1 MPDHNSFRG
10 VLEGVRWTRDPLQ
23 LTPAIQLRSPSS
35 KERFF
40 VEDLIKSNQKSGRV
54 LHIQPLDRDVC
65 IFECALPKGSEH
77 WATQSPDNFESA
89 LKDNLLQPLTLLRLF
104 KSGLFGIRYVMF
116 PTSAG
121 QDKFIFRETPSL
133 RPAKREYG
141 KGNYDLELGEAEQ
154 LQAWMKLNWT
164 ENLMDRP
171 EIRWFNRTYHE
182 ENSFDQVHF
191 FVTAF
196 EHILLE
202 GDTDRT
208 NHRYIFAMRGSWLL
222 GNDYESRAGA
232 FRDFRRLYD
241 LRSAILHGQKTG
253 NLDRGEQTLLERSE
267 EYLRRIISLILSRG
281 STKNLPS
288 IDERILAALG
298 PMEKLPMLP
307 PLEIGDRQER
317 ESARRELN
325 DRQQGNQNRPR
336 SNQRPD
342 RRPDDRRPD
351 SRPNRPAATHGR
363 GPKPNPSEEQ
373 RSGNPR
379 PRNKKRGGRGGPGG
393 QQGGRPPQQGGG
405 GSRG

>member
-1 MPDHNSFRG
+1 MSDHNSLRG
-10 VLEGVRWTRDPLQ
+10 VLECVRWTRDPLE
-23 LTPAIQLRSPSS
+23 LTESIQLRSPNS

-54 LHIQPLDRDVC
+54 LHIQPLERDAC

-77 WATQSPDNFESA
+77 WATQSPENFEST
-89 LKDNLLQPLTLLRLF
+89 LRDHMLRPLTLLRLF
-104 KSGLFGIRYVMF
+104 KTGLIGIRCVMF
-116 PTSAG
+116 PTSSS
-121 QDKFIFRETPSL
+121 QEKFIFRETPDL

-154 LQAWMKLNWT
+154 LKEWMKLNWT
-164 ENLMDRP
+164 ENLMERP

-182 ENSFDQVHF
+182 ANSFDQIHY

-208 NHRYIFAMRGSWLL
+208 NHRYIYAMRGSWLL
-222 GNDYESRAGA
+222 GEDYESRAGA
-232 FRDFRRLYD
+232 FRDFRRLFD
-241 LRSAILHGQKTG
+241 LRGSVLHGQMTG
-253 NLDRGEQTLLERSE
+253 TLDRGEQILLERSE
-267 EYLRRIISLILSRG
+267 EYLRRIIALTLSRG

-325 DRQQGNQNRPR
+325 DRQQSNQNRPR
-336 SNQRPD
+336 PNERRDRPRENRD
-342 RRPDDRRPD
+342 TG
-351 SRPNRPAATHGR
+351 SRPNRPAAMHGR
-363 GPKPNPSEEQ
+363 GPRPDSSGDQ
-373 RSGNPR
+373 RAGNPR
-379 PRNKKRGGRGGPGG
+379 NRNKKPGGRAGPGG

-405 GSRG
+405 NRG